1 MGVGQAHVGQGWTDE
16 DTLASTTTR
25 RQFLALTAG
34 AAGLGLA
41 GFVGHEW
48 PRPDDKSAGASPTT
62 TPPTPTTQYNANEAR
77 FFYSRPDLQPPRI
90 TVVRRPSSP
99 SVTGEGQDLVLL
111 SPKAYVPPGAGQ
123 AGFMV
128 VQADGKLRWFMPTD
142 KAPFDL
148 QYQQFNGKPVLT
160 WWEGTVTTGTGAG
173 EAVIADLN
181 FKELARIGEVDGLWP
196 DLHELVLTDQGTA
209 LMTAYHPVAADLS
222 SVGGPKKGFLLGAVA
237 MEVDVATKKLLHRW
251 DSVDHVTVDESY
263 QQLPKGQGTEKTPF
277 DYFHINSITVS
288 PDGELLISGRNT
300 WALYK
305 VGRASGDIIWRL
317 NGKKSDFEMGPGSRF
332 YWQHHA
338 RYDGAARI
346 SLFDDGASPAEEP
359 QSRAIILSV
368 DESTRKVSLDK
379 AFVHP
384 ARLLVPNQGSVQVL
398 EDGGVLVG
406 WGAQPYFSRFSAG
419 GELVLDA
426 RFPTNIESYR
436 AFSANFTAQPTE
448 RPAVAIENDPVGG
461 GKIVYVSW
469 NGSTQVEAWQVLG
482 GPAGRLTPL
491 ALADWADFETAI
503 SVNSTGPHF
512 QVIALDRAGN
522 KLGSSEVL
530 AA

>member
-1 MGVGQAHVGQGWTDE
+1 M
-16 DTLASTTTR
+16 
-25 RQFLALTAG
+25 TAG
-34 AAGLGLA
+34 AAGLGAA
-41 GFVGHEW
+41 GLVGYEW
-48 PRPDDKSAGASPTT
+48 PRPDNKSAAASRTT
-62 TPPTPTTQYNANEAR
+62 TSTPPTPTTQYNANEAH
-77 FFYSRPDLQPPRI
+77 FFYSWPDLQPPRI

-99 SVTGEGQDLVLL
+99 FVASQGEDLVLL
-111 SPKAYVPPGAGQ
+111 SPKAYVPPGPGQ
-123 AGFMV
+123 GGLMV
-128 VQADGKLRWFMPTD
+128 AQADGKLRWFLPTD
-142 KAPFDL
+142 KASFDL
-148 QYQQFNGKPVLT
+148 QYQRLNGKPVLT

-173 EAVIADLN
+173 EAVIADLSFN
-181 FKELARIGEVDGLWP
+181 ELARIGAVDGLWP

-209 LMTAYHPVAADLS
+209 LISAYHPVAADLS
-222 SVGGPKKGFLLGAVA
+222 SVGGPKQGFVLGAVA
-237 MEVDVATKKLLHRW
+237 MEVDVATKELLHRW
-251 DSVDHVTVDESY
+251 DSVAHVTVDESY
-263 QQLPKGQGTEKTPF
+263 QKLPKGQGTEKTPF
-277 DYFHINSITVS
+277 DYFHINSITLA

-305 VGRASGDIIWRL
+305 VGRTSGDVIWRL
-317 NGKKSDFEMGPGSRF
+317 NGKKSDFGMGPGSHF
-332 YWQHHA
+332 YWQHTA
-338 RYDGAARI
+338 RYDGASRI
-346 SLFDDGASPAEEP
+346 SLFDDGATPAEEP

-368 DESTRKVSLDK
+368 DESTRTATLEK

-384 ARLLVPNQGSVQVL
+384 ARLLAPNQGSVQVL

-406 WGAQPYFSRFSAG
+406 WGAQPYFSRFSAN

-436 AFSANFTAQPTE
+436 AFSAKFIGQPTD
-448 RPAVAIENDPVGG
+448 RPAVAIEDDPVG

-469 NGSTQVEAWQVLG
+469 NGSTEVAAWEVLG
-482 GPAGRLTPL
+482 GPAGQLTPL

-522 KLGSSEVL
+522 KIGSSGAL